1 MDQDTFARKVT
12 DMQGGLYRVAA
23 SYLRGESDRLD
34 AVAEA
39 IARAWEKR
47 HTLRD
52 ERLFRTWI
60 TRILIRECVNI
71 QRRQKRSV
79 PVDALPEAASEPE
92 DERIAAL
99 REALAQLPQRQ
110 RTMIV
115 LHYMEGYDVREVA
128 RIMGTTKSAV
138 FAGLSRARTRLRDWF
153 SRTRWTQRQRP
164 GRRWLSS
171 TALHRRWRASL
182 RARSPRMGAR
192 WSLRPWRI
200 RARGLKESS
209 ACTP

>member
-1 MDQDTFARKVT
+1 MDKDTFARQVT
-12 DMQGGLYRVAA
+12 DLQGGLYRVAA

-34 AVAEA
+34 AVSEA
-39 IARAWEKR
+39 ITRAWEKR

-52 ERLFRTWI
+52 EGLFRTWI

-79 PVDALPEAASEPE
+79 PVDALPEAESEPE

-110 RTMIV
+110 RTMTV

-128 RIMGTTKSAV
+128 RIMGTTKNAV
-138 FAGLSRARTRLRDWF
+138 CAGLSRARARLR
-153 SRTRWTQRQRP
+153 T
-164 GRRWLSS
+164 L
-171 TALHRRWRASL
+171 
-182 RARSPRMGAR
+182 MGEE
-192 WSLRPWRI
+192 WQ
-200 RARGLKESS
+200 
-209 ACTP
+209 

>member
-1 MDQDTFARKVT
+1 MDKDTFARQVT
-12 DMQGGLYRVAA
+12 DLQGSLYRVAA
-23 SYLRGESDRLD
+23 SYLHGESDRLD
-34 AVAEA
+34 AVSEA
-39 IARAWEKR
+39 ITRAWEKR

-79 PVDALPEAASEPE
+79 PVDALPEAESEPE

-110 RTMIV
+110 RTMTV

-138 FAGLSRARTRLRDWF
+138 CAGLSRARARLR
-153 SRTRWTQRQRP
+153 T
-164 GRRWLSS
+164 L
-171 TALHRRWRASL
+171 
-182 RARSPRMGAR
+182 MGEE
-192 WSLRPWRI
+192 WQ
-200 RARGLKESS
+200 
-209 ACTP
+209 

>member
-1 MDQDTFARKVT
+1 MDKDTFARQVT
-12 DMQGGLYRVAA
+12 DLQGGLYRVAA

-34 AVAEA
+34 AVSEA
-39 IARAWEKR
+39 ITRAWEKR
-47 HTLRD
+47 HTLR
-52 ERLFRTWI
+52 EESLFRTWI

-79 PVDALPEAASEPE
+79 PVDALPEAENEPE

-110 RTMIV
+110 RTMTV

-138 FAGLSRARTRLRDWF
+138 CAGLSRARARLR
-153 SRTRWTQRQRP
+153 T
-164 GRRWLSS
+164 L
-171 TALHRRWRASL
+171 
-182 RARSPRMGAR
+182 MGEE
-192 WSLRPWRI
+192 WQ
-200 RARGLKESS
+200 
-209 ACTP
+209 

>member
-1 MDQDTFARKVT
+1 MDKDTFARQVT
-12 DMQGGLYRVAA
+12 DLQGSLYRVAA

-34 AVAEA
+34 AVSEA
-39 IARAWEKR
+39 ITRAWEKR

-79 PVDALPEAASEPE
+79 PVDALPEAESEPE

-110 RTMIV
+110 RTMTV
-115 LHYMEGYDVREVA
+115 LHYMEEYDVREVA

-138 FAGLSRARTRLRDWF
+138 CAGLSRARARLR
-153 SRTRWTQRQRP
+153 
-164 GRRWLSS
+164 
-171 TALHRRWRASL
+171 SL
-182 RARSPRMGAR
+182 MGEE
-192 WSLRPWRI
+192 WQ
-200 RARGLKESS
+200 
-209 ACTP
+209 

>member
-1 MDQDTFARKVT
+1 MDKDTFARQVT
-12 DMQGGLYRVAA
+12 DLQGSLYRVAA
-23 SYLRGESDRLD
+23 SYLHGESDRLD
-34 AVAEA
+34 AVSEA
-39 IARAWEKR
+39 ITRAWEKR

-79 PVDALPEAASEPE
+79 PVDTMPEAESEPE

-99 REALAQLPQRQ
+99 RDALAQLPQRQ
-110 RTMIV
+110 RTMTV

-138 FAGLSRARTRLRDWF
+138 CAGLSRARTRLR
-153 SRTRWTQRQRP
+153 
-164 GRRWLSS
+164 
-171 TALHRRWRASL
+171 AL
-182 RARSPRMGAR
+182 MGEELA
-192 WSLRPWRI
+192 
-200 RARGLKESS
+200 
-209 ACTP
+209 

>member
-1 MDQDTFARKVT
+1 MDKDTFARQVM
-12 DMQGGLYRVAA
+12 DLQGGLYRVAA

-34 AVAEA
+34 AVSEA

-47 HTLRD
+47 YTLRD
-52 ERLFRTWI
+52 ESLFRTWI

-71 QRRQKRSV
+71 QRRQKRSM
-79 PVDALPEAASEPE
+79 PVDALPEAESEPQ

-110 RTMIV
+110 RTMTV

-138 FAGLSRARTRLRDWF
+138 CAGLSRARARLR
-153 SRTRWTQRQRP
+153 T
-164 GRRWLSS
+164 L
-171 TALHRRWRASL
+171 
-182 RARSPRMGAR
+182 MGEE
-192 WSLRPWRI
+192 WQ
-200 RARGLKESS
+200 
-209 ACTP
+209 

>member
-1 MDQDTFARKVT
+1 MDKDTFARQVT
-12 DMQGGLYRVAA
+12 GLQGGLYRVAA
-23 SYLRGESDRLD
+23 SYLHGESDRLD
-34 AVAEA
+34 AVSEA
-39 IARAWEKR
+39 ITRAWEKR

-79 PVDALPEAASEPE
+79 PVDALPEAESEPE

-110 RTMIV
+110 RTMTV

-128 RIMGTTKSAV
+128 RIMGTTKNAV
-138 FAGLSRARTRLRDWF
+138 CAGLSRARARLR
-153 SRTRWTQRQRP
+153 
-164 GRRWLSS
+164 
-171 TALHRRWRASL
+171 AL
-182 RARSPRMGAR
+182 MGEE
-192 WSLRPWRI
+192 WQ
-200 RARGLKESS
+200 
-209 ACTP
+209 

>member
-1 MDQDTFARKVT
+1 MDKDTFARQVT
-12 DMQGGLYRVAA
+12 DLQGGLYRVAA

-34 AVAEA
+34 AVSEA
-39 IARAWEKR
+39 ITRAWEKR

-79 PVDALPEAASEPE
+79 PVDTLPEAESEPE

-110 RTMIV
+110 RTMTV

-138 FAGLSRARTRLRDWF
+138 CAGLSRARTRLR
-153 SRTRWTQRQRP
+153 
-164 GRRWLSS
+164 
-171 TALHRRWRASL
+171 AL
-182 RARSPRMGAR
+182 MG
-192 WSLRPWRI
+192 
-200 RARGLKESS
+200 EE
-209 ACTP
+209 